1 MFDEDNVVL
10 LSLADTFATTTTG
23 LSTHQP
29 SPGKTERHT
38 PVLGCWRGVVVQ
50 EFEEWGEALWF
61 PKPTPD
67 DVVLL
72 HARTAKRAAW
82 AAQVAADAGLHCLVY
97 RQVRVREGCLEAV
110 EDPVD
115 RGSLWDRPHARLDAF
130 AAHSRGAG
138 GAGG

>member
-97 RQVRVREGCLEAV
+97 RQVLVREG
-110 EDPVD
+110 
-115 RGSLWDRPHARLDAF
+115 GSRQWKTRSTLVRFGDRPHARLDAF